1 MMRTMT
7 MRIPYRLGVAA
18 ALCGLLAGCGTK
30 EGPAASVPERTFA
43 TAEEAVTALI
53 AAAERFDVPELKA
66 ILGPEG
72 EPLVASA
79 DTVADRNHAAAFV
92 SEARVQQ
99 QLEFDSAGTSAV
111 LSVGAENWPMPIPI
125 VAQDGRWYF
134 DAATGKEEILRRRIG
149 QNELDAIT
157 MCRGFVEAQRAYALI
172 RHDGSLLN
180 QYAQRIVSTPG
191 KQDGLAW
198 QNADGTWEGPVGEEI
213 ARVITEGYSDRSQPF
228 HGYYYKVLKGQGPAA
243 PLGAMDFMV
252 EGAMIGGFALV
263 AAPAEHGVTGIQ
275 TFIVS
280 WEGVVYQK
288 DLGDQTLDTFRTMEL
303 YNPDSTWTAV
313 EQP

>member
-1 MMRTMT
+1 MITMT
-7 MRIPYRLGVAA
+7 MRLPYRLGMAA

-30 EGPAASVPERTFA
+30 DRPAASVPERTFA
-43 TAEEAVTALI
+43 TAEEAATALI
-53 AAAERFDVPELKA
+53 SAAELFDVLELKA

-92 SEARVQQ
+92 SEARVHQ
-99 QLEFDSAGTSAV
+99 QLEFDSTRTSAV
-111 LSVGAENWPMPIPI
+111 LSVGADNWPMPIPI
-125 VAQDGRWYF
+125 VSQDGRWYF
-134 DAATGKEEILRRRIG
+134 DAAAGREEILRRRIG

-157 MCRGFVEAQRAYALI
+157 VCLGYVEAQRDYART
-172 RHDGSLLN
+172 RHDGALVN
-180 QYAQRIVSTPG
+180 QYAQRVISTPG

-198 QNADGTWEGPVGEEI
+198 QSADGTWQGPVGEEI
-213 ARVITEGYSDRSQPF
+213 ARFITEGYSDRSQPF
-228 HGYYYKVLKGQGPAA
+228 HGYYYKILKGQGPAA
-243 PLGAMDFMV
+243 PLGAMNFLV

-263 AAPAEHGVTGIQ
+263 AAPAEYGVTGIQ
-275 TFIVS
+275 TFIVG

-288 DLGDQTLDTFRTMEL
+288 DLGDQTLETFRTMEL
-303 YNPDSTWTAV
+303 YNPDSTWTVV